1 MKKILFAAL
10 FWNLILAAG
19 DFSWQLIGRPSAKY
33 SRNIATALF
42 DNEVHYSKDCVL
54 WDSSAA
60 FNGCGLIIRFNKTVQ
75 ISKVELVSCKP
86 NNNPYIPER
95 TEFYSWNGDKLLWNE
110 PVTVADVT
118 GRATDTK
125 FVAPSVITTWELPGG
140 VTTDALKI
148 LMYARGIWLTEVR
161 IYDMDGKRLNADN
174 VAAPAV
180 AAARSLSPAAVGG
193 GASAN
198 INYFNQRQNYIGNP
212 NGGNRKD
219 RVLLRFDI
227 SSFLAKNQVRHA
239 ELSLALE
246 PMGDMSV
253 CLLAVEAFTVERT
266 TLAAMDLISGEVKP
280 VALVLIDRKSS
291 RDHRVDVTAVV
302 NEMLAAGNGS
312 VAFRIRNL
320 TVERNGNQRNKAEGV
335 YIRYQHTK
343 LGIWE

>member
-1 MKKILFAAL
+1 MKKILFAVLCWSL
-10 FWNLILAAG
+10 FLQAG
-19 DFSWQLIGRPSAKY
+19 DFSWQLIGNPSAKY

-42 DNEVHYSKDCVL
+42 DNEAHYSKDCVL

-60 FNGCGLIIRFNKTVQ
+60 LNGCGLIIRFNKTVQ
-75 ISKVELVSCKP
+75 ISKVEVVTCKP

-95 TEFYSWNGDKLLWNE
+95 TEFYSWNGDRLLWNE
-110 PVTVADVT
+110 PVTVSDVT
-118 GRATDTK
+118 GRATDNK
-125 FVAPSVITTWELPGG
+125 FVAPLVTTTWEVAGG

-148 LMYARGIWLTEVR
+148 LMYARGIWLAEVR
-161 IYDMDGKRLNADN
+161 IYDMEGKLLSANN
-174 VAAPAV
+174 VTAPAV
-180 AAARSLSPAAVGG
+180 AATRTLAPAAVGG

-212 NGGNRKD
+212 NGGNRRD
-219 RVLLRFDI
+219 RVLLRFDV
-227 SSFLAKNQVRHA
+227 SSFLAKNQVRYA

-266 TLAAMDLISGEVKP
+266 TLAAMDLISGEVRP
-280 VALVLIDRKSS
+280 VALIVIDRKSS

-335 YIRYQHTK
+335 YIRYQHTG
-343 LGIWE
+343 LGVWE